1 MSRRSS
7 FFLAL
12 VLLASSTALARGKPT
27 PRLGDAPDTLD
38 DLQLVG
44 WSKDEKRFAVR
55 VYNRTDPDGDALSEP
70 EPYCPGYVDHRGKK
84 FRGGLMLQ
92 SHDGNQFT
100 GTWHLQDSAPCTP
113 PETMRDRLAQAK
125 AALSQQGIELTAVGS
140 TVLVPRKRSKSPS
153 PHLKL
158 GTSLATTR
166 LALPSG
172 PWAKQFV
179 EVTCRVET
187 RYKVKPKDNPKGS
200 MISRAAFT
208 VRVRSGKKLLPLGE
222 FNMEPAEWLAA
233 MGGQWT
239 PSVDRLYLSPGGK
252 SFVLIAR
259 LDDGNESSLSSSSVV
274 LGRVDLPERPEASS
288 RFSASAAEP

>member
-7 FFLAL
+7 SLLAL
-12 VLLASSTALARGKPT
+12 LLLASSAALARGKPS
-27 PRLGDAPDTLD
+27 PRLGDTPDTLD

-55 VYNRTDPDGDALSEP
+55 VYNRTDPAGDALSEP

-92 SHDGNQFT
+92 SHDGAQFT
-100 GTWHLQDSAPCTP
+100 GTWHLQDTGQCTP

-125 AALSQQGIELTAVGS
+125 TALSEQGIELTAVGS
-140 TVLVPRKRSKSPS
+140 TVLVPRKPGKTPS
-153 PHLKL
+153 PRFKL
-158 GTSLATTR
+158 GTSLSTTW

-200 MISRAAFT
+200 MSSRATFT
-208 VRVRSGKKLLPLGE
+208 VRLRSGKRPLPLGE
-222 FNMEPAEWLAA
+222 FSLGPAEWIAA

-239 PSVDRLYLSPGGK
+239 PSVDRLYLSPSGK
-252 SFVLIAR
+252 SLVLIAR
-259 LDDGNESSLSSSSVV
+259 LDDGNPSSLSSSSVV
-274 LGRVDLPERPEASS
+274 LGRVELPERPESSS
-288 RFSASAAEP
+288 RLSASAAEP